1 MFLHLFGTQLRI
13 VLSAS
18 CLSYKATKLGG
29 RPDKTTKTE
38 ALYESRCGTIK
49 ILPCSNAIITV
60 HMFFPVHHCNTI
72 PFLFDMQMLKFNL
85 LEPVSTQM
93 SEIN

>member
-1 MFLHLFGTQLRI
+1 MFLHLLGTQLRI

-18 CLSYKATKLGG
+18 CLSYKATKLSG

-49 ILPCSNAIITV
+49 ILPFSNAISIMN
-60 HMFFPVHHCNTI
+60 MFLPVHHCSTI
-72 PFLFDMQMLKFNL
+72 PFIFDMEMLKFNL